1 MNWQNAH
8 HRKVQQLKIISVLL
22 QTQWTTMLRKSPS
35 LQSIETSRYGVSGQ
49 GRNKVELV
57 YEFVPNITPCDFRT
71 ISQQQACR
79 WARQHPQLSQLTERL
94 IPRRW
99 FETPPQG
106 PSRSQPATDTGKK
119 CYFSTTREQSRHSFA
134 KNKLCISLH
143 IIADARRYQE
153 TSFPCFMHTLNIGH
167 NPVDIWSEKYN
178 FYWLYQT

>member
-8 HRKVQQLKIISVLL
+8 HPKVQQLKIISVLL

-79 WARQHPQLSQLTERL
+79 WARQHPQLSQLTGRL

-134 KNKLCISLH
+134 KNKLSMYIIAHHCRRASLPRDLISLFH
-143 IIADARRYQE
+143 AYTQ
-153 TSFPCFMHTLNIGH
+153 
-167 NPVDIWSEKYN
+167 
-178 FYWLYQT
+178 YWTQSSRHMKRKI

>member
-1 MNWQNAH
+1 MLMILLAEWQNVADVHIHSIAH
-8 HRKVQQLKIISVLL
+8 YNKPTRLIRQSLLHAPRIPFFFQEEPFIQQWTDRMRTTVRFVQQLKIISVLL

-99 FETPPQG
+99 SETPPQG
-106 PSRSQPATDTGKK
+106 PSQSQPSTD
-119 CYFSTTREQSRHSFA
+119 
-134 KNKLCISLH
+134 
-143 IIADARRYQE
+143 
-153 TSFPCFMHTLNIGH
+153 IG
-167 NPVDIWSEKYN
+167 
-178 FYWLYQT
+178 